1 MRIGASDA
9 SGLTLNPS
17 VASRRLST
25 AEVGVFTIWAEARDR
40 CGNPAQARFTYR
52 VVARPTVAVSGVRAS
67 CVTRDFVVRVR
78 ARSGL
83 GVRRLVIRRGRHV
96 LVSTTTASRR
106 LVVRAARLPRGRY
119 TLVVTATDRAGN
131 ATTTRAIFA
140 RCARVRP
147 VFTG

>member
-1 MRIGASDA
+1 
-9 SGLTLNPS
+9 
-17 VASRRLST
+17 
-25 AEVGVFTIWAEARDR
+25 
-40 CGNPAQARFTYR
+40 

-78 ARSGL
+78 AL
-83 GVRRLVIRRGRHV
+83 GPRGPPLVIRRGRPRAREHPDRV
-96 LVSTTTASRR
+96 RR